1 VAEFRAVSPR
11 DSAAV
16 REVNQ
21 AVLGRPDEAALPDVL
36 RDVRAPF
43 VSMVA
48 AEGGTVV
55 GHILFGRVSVEPEP
69 PNEFRAVGLGPPAVL
84 PARQRRGAGTD
95 PVENAIEERRRC
107 GYDAAFVGALNGT
120 RGAVR
125 YRLELTRYG
134 PSGCSRGA

>member
-1 VAEFRAVSPR
+1 VAEVRAVSPR

-21 AVLGRPDEAALPDVL
+21 AVLGRPDEAALLNVL
-36 RDVRAPF
+36 RDVRASF

-69 PNEFRAVGLGPPAVL
+69 PNEFCAVGLGP
-84 PARQRRGAGTD
+84 
-95 PVENAIEERRRC
+95 RRC
-107 GYDAAFVGALNGT
+107 SPPANGEAQARTRWKTRSKNAGAAAT
-120 RGAVR
+120 MRP
-125 YRLELTRYG
+125 
-134 PSGCSRGA
+134 PSAP